1 MSTIF
6 YVIIGILIVSINL
19 ASAEEPEPD
28 KKQEQDKDTITFQ
41 INSVIAEGLVECS
54 NMQNDSCIG
63 VMHTLDNIC
72 QVVYFENCFGPLW
85 DKFASHMKDQI
96 EKGHY
101 PDEKYE
107 QDPYFTL
114 NNHHYG
120 NSNWNNKSD

>member
-1 MSTIF
+1 MNRL
-6 YVIIGILIVSINL
+6 VIITIVIMMIISSSNNISFGAEKQDNATDKIN
-19 ASAEEPEPD
+19 A
-28 KKQEQDKDTITFQ
+28 
-41 INSVIAEGLVECS
+41 VIGEGLVYCS
-54 NMQNDSCIG
+54 TMDNDSCIG

-85 DKFASHMKDQI
+85 DKFGDYMKDQI

-114 NNHHYG
+114 NNHHYR
-120 NSNWNNKSD
+120 NSNWSKSD